1 MNEHSGNELRIG
13 WAARDVTPNRP
24 VNLQGQFH
32 MRISQGVKDPLT
44 VTALALADA
53 SGTDA
58 AVFLSVDNAF
68 ITDRVM
74 HGIRDA
80 VRSQAPDLDTSKI
93 IANSTHTHTAP
104 MLEDGMYP
112 PVPPGVMTGKEYADF
127 FIERAAQA
135 LVEAWRGCGKATVAW
150 GLGQAVVGRNRRA
163 VYFDDL
169 SKRSGHKDRPGHCTT
184 RFARMYGNSNDPM
197 FSHIEGYEDHSVD
210 LLYTWNA
217 RDELSGVIVNL
228 ACPSQETEELSVV
241 SADCW
246 HEIRCE
252 IRRRLGPNVF
262 VLPQCAAAGDQSPH
276 LLYYKAAQK
285 RMLDLQG
292 IDMRVEIGRRVA
304 QAVEETL
311 AIACKD
317 RRDSMPLR
325 HIVKEIQLPRRLITA
340 QEAELIRSDI
350 AALERQAPS
359 LNPDP
364 AKQLQDA
371 ARIVALKR
379 CRLGLER
386 YERQA
391 QDPSVPVEVHA
402 IRLGEVA
409 VVTNPFELFL
419 DYGIRIKAR
428 SPSIQTFIVQLAMS
442 GAGWDG
448 CYLPT
453 VRAEQGES
461 YSANMYC
468 NSVGSA
474 GGQALVEETLAML
487 ADLWQDA

>member
-1 MNEHSGNELRIG
+1 
-13 WAARDVTPNRP
+13 
-24 VNLQGQFH
+24 

-44 VTALALADA
+44 VTALAIAAQNA
-53 SGTDA
+53 SGSDA
-58 AVFLSVDNAF
+58 ALWLSGDTCFLPYYAQQ
-68 ITDRVM
+68 
-74 HGIRDA
+74 GIRDA
-80 VRSQAPDLDTSKI
+80 VHRQVPNLDTAKI
-93 IANSTHTHTAP
+93 IINATHTHTAP
-104 MLEDGMYP
+104 MMEDGSYP

-135 LVEAWRGCGKATVAW
+135 LVEAWRGCGEATVAW

-169 SKRSGHKDRPGHCTT
+169 SQRPDHKYHPGHSTV
-184 RFARMYGNSNDPM
+184 RFARMYGATNDAQ

-210 LLYTWNA
+210 LLYIWNN
-217 RDELSGVIVNL
+217 RDELTGVVVNL
-228 ACPSQETEELSVV
+228 ACPAQETGGLSVV

-246 HEIRCE
+246 HEIRHA
-252 IRRRLGPNVF
+252 IRQRLGPNVF

-292 IDMRVEIGRRVA
+292 IDMRAEIGRRVA
-304 QAVEETL
+304 QTVEETL
-311 AIACKD
+311 AIARKD
-317 RRDSMPLR
+317 RRDGVSLR

-359 LNPDP
+359 ANPDP
-364 AKQLQDA
+364 AKRLQTDS
-371 ARIVALKR
+371 ARVVALKR
-379 CRLGLER
+379 CRLGMER

-391 QDPSVPVEVHA
+391 QDPSAPVEVHA
-402 IRLGEVA
+402 ARLGDVA
-409 VVTNPFELFL
+409 FVTNPFELFL

-428 SPSIQTFIVQLAMS
+428 SPAIQTFVVQLAMS
-442 GAGWDG
+442 CAGWYG
-448 CYLPT
+448 GYLPT

-468 NSVGSA
+468 NRVGSA

-487 ADLWQDA
+487 TDLWKDA